1 MICMSTR
8 QPISMQTNDIL
19 HLNWLSYIRLLLK
32 LGIIGK
38 SLFGGLERDIATN
51 KQLLELLIG

>member
-1 MICMSTR
+1 MTTGKP
-8 QPISMQTNDIL
+8 QLMQTNGNL
-19 HLNWLSYIRLLLK
+19 HLNWLSYIFLLK

-51 KQLLELLIG
+51 KQLLEMLIG